1 MNAATLVETI
11 GLVAATLTTVSF
23 FPQVIKTWRSGGEGL
38 SYGMLLTFFVGST
51 LWLVYGL
58 ALGSSPV
65 IFANALTA
73 LQVFAVVVIKRAKVV
88 PA

>member
-1 MNAATLVETI
+1 MNAGTLVETV
-11 GLVAATLTTVSF
+11 GLIAATLTTVSF

-73 LQVFAVVVIKRAKVV
+73 LQVLAVVVLKARRTVSI
-88 PA
+88 